1 MAISYFNTNPDVARA
16 YEENQN
22 GMTPDAFANYHYVN
36 YGGKEGRAAPTSQ
49 APAATTPAPVAP
61 PPPTPPAMTVNDLY
75 TQYLGRAPD
84 EGGLAFWQGAFGA
97 GPVTA
102 EQQASFMQAAQV
114 ELANRPVAQQQQLA
128 PNLVNNQTDLSPQ
141 DVQKRIIDEERKR
154 AMDTG
159 RSIVSDGI
167 ASLPQKPIDTGGE
180 GFKNDISFSPHTA
193 GGMFRPVDLGNGTFR
208 TANGSL
214 IDKEGYPVTD
224 VASLYQQYLGR
235 APESQS
241 VIDYWKQQFGS
252 SLDPSEIARFEAA
265 ANTEKTNT
273 KAVNDLYASIG
284 RTGMGT
290 ETNQIDQAGF
300 EYWNKIAGS
309 GLTPEQLKQRF
320 NTEVNQFLIDRK
332 DDPYSKFVAPTF
344 LKSITDTIAKDT
356 TLSAF
361 DRNNKIFETAQQYG
375 MDDAA
380 IDKAFGKEAADAY
393 RKDYGSQIK
402 SFITTSLAK
411 DEGTTFDEIAT
422 IKNEAR
428 TRGLDS
434 SEIAKYS
441 GLKKDGVDTLFDAYD
456 KGLANLAKGFE
467 DAKTKAGT
475 DATALSEAE
484 ANKAKTMLTLQS
496 QYKVTDEDLAK
507 AGNTTVKAVQDY
519 LNPVKEAP
527 KTLEALMND
536 TKMSAAE
543 IRAKIEELKSN
554 PAVDGIYGAALQ
566 KFSEKA
572 AKDYSGSYGGK
583 NYESLNPIAVST
595 VLEQLKAQ
603 QAAGTAQYYQGGAS
617 GGKKGGFG
625 SLDAMTEDMAKNLVA
640 AGITDIRQVGEI
652 PVYTPVEEMYKT
664 YNGKQIRTQTDEDG
678 KTSSYIYEPTGK
690 MVTGS
695 SGDGG
700 DYEYPEM
707 RMVEVP
713 KDAKLE
719 SVYGLSKDGGEYGSY
734 LEPVDSSKLTK
745 DKNGKIVTQTSTAA
759 GNKVTGELL
768 SKASNYAERTTG
780 DSWSGTFRGKGNTGY
795 NVQFK
800 NGNPIF
806 YTSGASSSDMGQ
818 LAPILAI
825 ASFVPQLAP
834 FVAAI
839 NAAYAAS
846 EGNWKGALLSALPM
860 AGGIADKLGASA
872 GMVDNINSASKIA
885 NVANAIDNKDLLSLA
900 MSGVNAAS
908 DKNMFGEGAF
918 NPKANVL
925 GNFSTKDLLSGAS
938 IAKAIENKDLTSLA
952 NIGAQMS
959 GSSDAV
965 TAAKGLSLI
974 KALESKNPMAAIA
987 QVASQLNLNKDVI
1000 GKAGGGLA
1008 SLPGLIKNGNKNTL
1022 TDKTAFDGLGGS
1034 LVAKLLNQQPP
1045 AIREAMLKKMTQ
1057 AA

>member
-1 MAISYFNTNPDVARA
+1 MMAIDYFAQQFGKDVS
-16 YEENQN
+16 EEA
-22 GMTPDAFANYHYVN
+22 TP
-36 YGGKEGRAAPTSQ
+36 APMPT
-49 APAATTPAPVAP
+49 PMATTPAPVPP

-84 EGGLAFWQGAFGA
+84 EGGLAFWQGNFGT
-97 GPVTA
+97 GNVTP
-102 EQQASFMQAAQV
+102 EQQADFMRAAQV
-114 ELANRPVAQQQQLA
+114 ELGQRSTEEQQKLA
-128 PNLVNNQTDLSPQ
+128 PNLVNQTDLSPQ
-141 DVQKRIIDEERKR
+141 GVQKRIIDEEQKR
-154 AMDTG
+154 AISEG
-159 RSIVSDGI
+159 RSIVNDGI

-180 GFKNDISFSPHTA
+180 GFSSEIGFSPHTA
-193 GGMFRPVDLGNGTFR
+193 GGMFKPVPVGDGTFR
-208 TANGSL
+208 TANGNL
-214 IDKEGYPVTD
+214 IDANGYPVPD
-224 VASLYQQYLGR
+224 
-235 APESQS
+235 
-241 VIDYWKQQFGS
+241 
-252 SLDPSEIARFEAA
+252 
-265 ANTEKTNT
+265 TN
-273 KAVNDLYASIG
+273 KLVNDLYATIG

-290 ETNQIDQAGF
+290 NTNQIDQGGF
-300 EYWNKIAGS
+300 DYWKQIAGS
-309 GLTPEQLKQRF
+309 GLTEDQLKNRF
-320 NTEVNQFLIDRK
+320 STEVNQFLIDRK

-344 LKSITDTIAKDT
+344 LKSITDTFNKDT

-361 DRNNKIFETAQQYG
+361 DRTNKIFETAQSYG

-380 IDKAFGKEAADAY
+380 IDKAFGKTAADAY
-393 RKDYGSQIK
+393 RTQYGTQIK
-402 SFITTSLAK
+402 DFITTTLAK

-428 TRGLDS
+428 TRGIDAA
-434 SEIAKYS
+434 EVVKYS
-441 GLKKDGVDTLFDAYD
+441 GMNKAGVDTLFDSYD
-456 KGLANLAKGFE
+456 KGLANLAKGLE

-475 DATALSEAE
+475 DTTALSEAE
-484 ANKAKTMLTLQS
+484 ANKAKTLIALQN

-507 AGNTTVKAVQDY
+507 ASGTTVKAFQDY
-519 LNPVKEAP
+519 INPVKDAP
-527 KTLEALMND
+527 KTLESLMND

-543 IRAKIEELKSN
+543 IRAKIEELKTN
-554 PAVDGIYGAALQ
+554 PAVSGIYGAALQ
-566 KFSEKA
+566 KFSDRA
-572 AKDYSGSYGGK
+572 AKDYSGDYGGK

-640 AGITDIRQVGEI
+640 AGITDIRQVGEV
-652 PVYTPVEEMYKT
+652 PVYTPVQEMGKT
-664 YNGKQIRTQTDEDG
+664 YNGQTVRTEYNEDG
-678 KTSSYIYEPTGK
+678 KASSYIYEPTGK
-690 MVTGS
+690 METFYDS
-695 SGDGG
+695 EGG
-700 DYEYPEM
+700 EGTRPQM
-707 RMVEVP
+707 RMVAVP

-719 SVYGLSKDGGEYGSY
+719 TVYGLSKDGGEYGSY

-745 DKNGKIVTQTSTAA
+745 DKDGKMVAQTSTTA
-759 GNKVTGELL
+759 GNKTTGEAL
-768 SKASNYAERTTG
+768 SKASNYSERTG
-780 DSWSGTFRGKGNTGY
+780 GNAWSGTFRGKGNTGY

-800 NGNPIF
+800 DGNPIF
-806 YTSGASSSDMGQ
+806 YTSGASSSDMGK
-818 LAPILAI
+818 LAPFLAI
-825 ASFVPQLAP
+825 ASFIPQLAP

-839 NAAYAAS
+839 NVAYAAS
-846 EGNWKGALLSALPM
+846 EGNWKQAILSALPM
-860 AGGIADKLGASA
+860 AGDVAGKLGATA
-872 GMVDNINSASKIA
+872 GTVDNINTASKIA

-900 MSGVNAAS
+900 MSGTNLAS

-965 TAAKGLSLI
+965 TAAKGLSLL
-974 KALESKNPMAAIA
+974 KALESKNPMGAIA
-987 QVASQLNLNKDVI
+987 QIATQLNLNKDVL